1 MTVAADGRSA
11 TIDASGKTAGS
22 TTITAHIKGAPD
34 TAQYKASCTVTVVTI
49 NSLTMNPTG
58 YTLYI
63 PGPPQ
68 TCL

>member
-1 MTVAADGRSA
+1 MCIRDS
-11 TIDASGKTAGS
+11 
-22 TTITAHIKGAPD
+22 IKGAPD

-68 TCL
+68 TVQLLSLIHI